1 MDASAISE
9 FDTAEELAR
18 RFKVSPRTISVWVRS
33 RKIPFIRF
41 GPKTIRFDARA
52 VAEALTVSPEPA
64 TTGGKK

>member
-1 MDASAISE
+1 MSE

-18 RFKVSPRTISVWVRS
+18 RFKVSPRTITVWVKS

-52 VAEALTVSPEPA
+52 VAEALTVSPVSAPA
-64 TTGGKK
+64 GGQDK